1 MPAWVVVLVA
11 FLFRDFDLSVDVGVV
26 LVNVVLVNVVP
37 VPVDDVLVF
46 AEVLVVVDVLVVL

>member
-11 FLFRDFDLSVDVGVV
+11 FLFRDFDLSFDVG
-26 LVNVVLVNVVP
+26 VVLVNVVP